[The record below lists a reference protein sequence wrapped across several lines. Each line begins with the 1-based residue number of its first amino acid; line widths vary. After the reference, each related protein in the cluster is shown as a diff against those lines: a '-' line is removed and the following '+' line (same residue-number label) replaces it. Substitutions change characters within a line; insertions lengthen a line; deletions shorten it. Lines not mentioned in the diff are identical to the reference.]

1 MNKVNKVLL
10 SITCVA
16 LLGALGSG
24 IYLLIAKNRVKGKE
38 LIQVTNV
45 NSTLTTECNLGVI
58 SPGETKEQGY
68 IIESLVD
75 KDISFSLRFEISSIE
90 KACNYINL
98 NAYIEDETIVN
109 KKFSD
114 SFNTTYSYKKKIKK
128 NESKELIIQYT
139 LAKDIPNEIIGT
151 HLDFTL
157 ILQTNAFL

>member
-1 MNKVNKVLL
+1 MNKVLL

-58 SPGETKEQGY
+58 SPGETKEQGF

-75 KDISFSLRFEISSIE
+75 KDISFWISSIE

-98 NAYIEDETIVN
+98 NASIEDETIVN
-109 KKFSD
+109 KKFLD
-114 SFNTTYSYKKKIKK
+114 SFDTTYSYKKKIKK

-139 LAKDIPNEIIGT
+139 IAKDIPNEIIGT
-151 HLDFTL
+151 HLDFNSN
-157 ILQTNAFL
+157 IRY